1 MTTFICVFEPTTEAR
16 TNNGAVSLT
25 IALNAANAKIAA
37 ATAMIKLSEV
47 FPDSMDNF
55 NVDEPII
62 CEDAV
67 GSPRPALNQF
77 DEKFAVENEFDGE
90 KWQPIKYKEFKKLA
104 TKPRVAALLMF
115 GKTQITDK
123 EYTFTLKYLNE
134 SVEDPKVRNIAT
146 GLAEITKV
154 SLMDADET
162 MEIAQAVY
170 EYADDNVT
178 VEEATALGESWLKDE
193 PKVETVE
200 IETVPEEPIL
210 KRDYAMLDTEIAL
223 ALIGGVD
230 FDAIRSADIRKAKE
244 LISSDDKAWKRLSMD
259 LRTFPSVLDIP
270 RENIFALVAEAR
282 EKPELFDDANARKA
296 FIDSKLGTNSPKVT
310 SLGSGRFAVDNL
322 DAKPANDETTKE
334 EAEPV
339 KPEKQKRSSKKK
351 DSPAKTEKEPAKE
364 VVVETEP
371 VPAPVVNHPV
381 EPVVEIANVQ
391 QDDFEQRA
399 TVLEEVLGNHNDNL
413 SIWKRVQRTD
423 TRFTKPI
430 EGMGFI
436 GTSINGTYMIMRAT
450 EIFGPIGSGWNYEVI
465 EEKLID
471 GKPLTEP
478 VLDERNK
485 QVATRFL
492 RNGDGSLFCEKNHS
506 VKIKFWY
513 ITPNGTRAEFESYG
527 ATPYLYQTQYGLKT
541 DGEVIKKSLTDAIK
555 KALSMLGFSSD
566 VFMGMHDNPEYVAS
580 NKLEYEIKAA
590 TDSAEDVTRIRK
602 ELDEKFTKHTETMRS
617 AVTQNELR
625 GIASTLTREIATHA
639 KLAKER
645 GDSEYEKYLNG
656 RLRRL
661 KEIENECLD
670 QLKQKEEAI

>member
-16 TNNGAVSLT
+16 TNNGAVPLT

-67 GSPRPALNQF
+67 GSPRPALDQF

-90 KWQPIKYKEFKKLA
+90 KWQPVKYKEFKKLA

-123 EYTFTLKYLNE
+123 QYTFTLKYLNE
-134 SVEDPKVRNIAT
+134 STENPKVRNIAT

-154 SLMDADET
+154 SLMDAEAT

-170 EYADDNVT
+170 EHADDNVT
-178 VEEATALGESWLKDE
+178 IEDAKALGESWLTEEPELPPVEDE
-193 PKVETVE
+193 PV
-200 IETVPEEPIL
+200 L
-210 KRDYAMLDTEIAL
+210 KRDYAALDLEIAL
-223 ALIGGVD
+223 ALLDIKPS
-230 FDAIRSADIRKAKE
+230 DAKSADIRNAKE
-244 LISSDDKAWKRLSMD
+244 LISSEDKAWKRLSMD

-270 RENIFALVAEAR
+270 RENIFALVTEAR

-296 FIDSKLGTNSPKVT
+296 FIDSKLGTNNPKIT

-322 DAKPANDETTKE
+322 DTKPANDETTKE
-334 EAEPV
+334 EIEPA
-339 KPEKQKRSSKKK
+339 KSEKIKRSSKKK
-351 DSPAKTEKEPAKE
+351 DSPTKTGKEPVKE
-364 VVVETEP
+364 VIVESEQAET
-371 VPAPVVNHPV
+371 PVVNQHIEPAV
-381 EPVVEIANVQ
+381 EVVNVQ
-391 QDDFEQRA
+391 QDDFQHRA
-399 TVLEEVLGNHNDNL
+399 SVLDEVLNKGDSDNL

-423 TRFTKPI
+423 ARFTKPL
-430 EGMGFI
+430 EGMGFV
-436 GTSINGTYMIMRAT
+436 GTSINSNYMFMRAT
-450 EIFGPIGSGWNYEVI
+450 EIFGPIGEGWGYEVL
-465 EEKLID
+465 EEKFID
-471 GKPLTEP
+471 GKPLVEP

-485 QVATRFL
+485 QVATKFL
-492 RNGDGSLFCEKNHS
+492 RDSDGSLFCEQNHS
-506 VKIKFWY
+506 IKIRFWY
-513 ITPNGTRAEFESYG
+513 IIECETRGEFESYG
-527 ATPYLYQTQYGLKT
+527 ATPYRYQTNYGMKV
-541 DGEVIKKSLTDAIK
+541 DGEAIKKSLTDAIK

-590 TDSAEDVTRIRK
+590 TDNAEDVTRIRK
-602 ELDEKFTKHTETMRS
+602 ELDDKFTKHTETMRS

-625 GIASTLTREIATHA
+625 GITSTLTREISTHA
-639 KLAKER
+639 KLAKQR

-661 KEIENECLD
+661 NEIEKECLD

>member
-16 TNNGAVSLT
+16 TNNGAVPLT

-67 GSPRPALNQF
+67 GSPRPALDQF

-90 KWQPIKYKEFKKLA
+90 KWQPVKYKEFKKLA

-123 EYTFTLKYLNE
+123 QYTFTLKYLNE
-134 SVEDPKVRNIAT
+134 STEDPKVRNIAT

-170 EYADDNVT
+170 EHADDNVT
-178 VEEATALGESWLKDE
+178 IEDAKALGESWLTEEPELPPVEDE
-193 PKVETVE
+193 PV
-200 IETVPEEPIL
+200 L
-210 KRDYAMLDTEIAL
+210 KRDYAALDLEIAL
-223 ALIGGVD
+223 ALLDIKPS
-230 FDAIRSADIRKAKE
+230 DAKSADIRKAKE
-244 LISSDDKAWKRLSMD
+244 LISTEDKPWKRLSMD

-270 RENIFALVAEAR
+270 RENIFALVTEAR

-296 FIDSKLGTNSPKVT
+296 FIDSKLGTNSPKIT

-322 DAKPANDETTKE
+322 DTKPANDETTKE
-334 EAEPV
+334 DIEPAKSE
-339 KPEKQKRSSKKK
+339 KPKRSSKKK
-351 DSPAKTEKEPAKE
+351 DSPAKTEKEPVKE
-364 VVVETEP
+364 VVVETEQAQ
-371 VPAPVVNHPV
+371 APVVNQHI
-381 EPVVEIANVQ
+381 EPVVEITNVQ

-399 TVLEEVLGNHNDNL
+399 TVLEEVLENHNDNL

-423 TRFTKPI
+423 SRFTKPI

-566 VFMGMHDNPEYVAS
+566 VFMGMHDNPEYAAT
-580 NKLEYEIKAA
+580 NKLESEIKAA
-590 TDSAEDVTRIRK
+590 SDSAEDVTRIRK

-625 GIASTLTREIATHA
+625 GITSSLTREIATHA